1 MSRAYRI
8 RVKESLKRLVRAR
21 DGVNTQLEIL
31 GVLAPEQMA
40 ELLRRELAGRGFQAE
55 GKRMVRKQNGVKV
68 AVDPES
74 GAVSVS
80 SELQDKVELEK
91 EKEARV
97 YTDVGIGADKTRKQ
111 LRENLR
117 EELEQQVKEHESELQ
132 KKATDQLE
140 AELEGLRRELDQA
153 VNRVTAEAL
162 KQKAAQLG
170 QIKEMT
176 EDPQSGSLTIV
187 LEV

>member
-8 RVKESLKRLVRAR
+8 KVKESLKRVVRAR
-21 DGVNTQLEIL
+21 DGVSTQLEIL
-31 GVLAPEQMA
+31 GILAPEQMA
-40 ELLRRELAGRGFQAE
+40 ELLRRELAGRGFQPQ
-55 GKRMVRKQNGVKV
+55 GKKMVRKQNGVTVSVEPETGAV
-68 AVDPES
+68 AV
-74 GAVSVS
+74 A

-91 EKEARV
+91 EREARV
-97 YTDVGIGADKTRKQ
+97 YTDVGVGADRTRKQ

-117 EELEQQVKEHESELQ
+117 EDLEKQAKEHEAELQ
-132 KKATDQLE
+132 KKVTDKLE
-140 AELEGLRRELDQA
+140 GELDGLRRELDQA

>member
-8 RVKESLKRLVRAR
+8 RVKESLKRVVRAR

-55 GKRMVRKQNGVKV
+55 GKQMVRRQKGVKV
-68 AVDPES
+68 TVEPES
-74 GAVSVS
+74 GAVAVT
-80 SELQDKVELEK
+80 SELHDKVELEK

-97 YTDVGIGADKTRKQ
+97 YTDVGAGADRTKKQ

-117 EELEQQVKEHESELQ
+117 EELEKEAKEHEAELQ
-132 KKATDQLE
+132 KKVTDQLE

-153 VNRVTAEAL
+153 VNRVTADAL